1 MSRERRPARN
11 LLEFAPVAAVMRS
24 RFYPAVLQWM
34 TTAVFAVIV
43 WQLLMGPDL
52 AQDNLG
58 TALMW
63 VLWWPLIPIIFLL
76 FGRFWCAVCPFGWLS
91 DQVRKFVGL
100 ERPVPVFLKRYG
112 IWIIDASFIGITW
125 ADHVWGIVKSP
136 WGSGLLVL
144 GLITAVVA
152 TAAIFGRRTYCR
164 YLCFL
169 GGLAGNYSR
178 AGMVALR
185 ADSDICK
192 SCTSRA
198 ACYNGTETTPPC
210 PLFQFPRTMDSNANC
225 NLCAACVKSCPNGAI
240 TLTVRAPTR
249 ELWFVRK
256 PELSVSFLAAVIMGI
271 VLVQNVTMLEFW
283 PGTLAWLEQMT
294 GTTSYAVNYTI
305 AFTVAIS
312 LPIGLL
318 LASSYGSARLRGGTT
333 KQNFAIFGYA
343 LIPLDIAAHM
353 AHNLFHLLAE
363 GKSILTT
370 ALALFGRE
378 SGGGSAALVSAGTIQ
393 LLQYTLI
400 ALGVAGSLYTAYRIA
415 AADPNRRTRARS
427 PGRRRETRWVLLAPA
442 AVIILVLFAVN
453 IWLFALPMGHRM

>member
-1 MSRERRPARN
+1 M
-11 LLEFAPVAAVMRS
+11 
-24 RFYPAVLQWM
+24 
-34 TTAVFAVIV
+34 
-43 WQLLMGPDL
+43 
-52 AQDNLG
+52 
-58 TALMW
+58 
-63 VLWWPLIPIIFLL
+63 
-76 FGRFWCAVCPFGWLS
+76 
-91 DQVRKFVGL
+91 
-100 ERPVPVFLKRYG
+100 
-112 IWIIDASFIGITW
+112 
-125 ADHVWGIVKSP
+125 
-136 WGSGLLVL
+136 L

-152 TAAIFGRRTYCR
+152 TAAIFSRRTYCR

-198 ACYNGTETTPPC
+198 ACYNGTETTPAC

-225 NLCAACVKSCPNGAI
+225 NLCAACVKSCPHGAI

-333 KQNFAIFGYA
+333 KQNFALFGYA

-378 SGGGSAALVSAGTIQ
+378 SGGGSAALVGAGTIQ

-415 AADPNRRTRARS
+415 AAQS
-427 PGRRRETRWVLLAPA
+427 PGRRRKPRWVRLAPA
-442 AVIILVLFAVN
+442 AAIILVFFALN
-453 IWLFALPMGHRM
+453 SWLFALPMAHRM